1 MKRSPPSR
9 QSTGRLPAFNPQ
21 LATLVKEPPTG
32 DDWLHE
38 QKLDGYRI
46 ACLVDAGT
54 VRLVSRAGHDWT
66 DKFPTI
72 RDAARRLRVDQ
83 VLLDGEAAAVLPSGL
98 TSFQAL
104 QNSFRGDATTPV
116 VYFAFDLLLWNGR
129 DIAAQPLHQ
138 RKALLKQL
146 LDGHRDGR
154 EAKNRGGKRSGA
166 KNGGKNGPV
175 VIRYSDHV
183 VGDGAAFLR
192 GACTMG
198 MEGIVS
204 KRADQ
209 AYTPGRNAGWL
220 KIKCIKRQELVIGGF
235 TDPEG
240 SRRGIGALLV
250 GYYDE
255 QKRLVFAGRVGT
267 GFTERL
273 ALELRHRL
281 DALERKQPTFAAG
294 PLLGL
299 PKTVHWTKPALVCEV
314 AFAEWTGDGS
324 LRHPSFQG
332 LRLDKNPE
340 DVVREI
346 AQ

>member
-1 MKRSPPSR
+1 MSRSRAPS
-9 QSTGRLPAFNPQ
+9 SSGRALPDFVPQ
-21 LATLVKEPPTG
+21 LATLAKDPPTG

-46 ACLVDAGT
+46 GCRVDAGK
-54 VRLVSRAGHDWT
+54 VRLISRAGLDWT
-66 DKFPTI
+66 EKFPGI
-72 RDAARRLRVDQ
+72 RDAAKRLPVEQ
-83 VLLDGEAAAVLPSGL
+83 ALLDGEAAAVLPSGL

-104 QNSFRGDATTPV
+104 QNSFRGDASVPV
-116 VYFAFDLLLWNGR
+116 IYFAFDLLFWNGR
-129 DIAAQPLHQ
+129 DVGQQPLRE

-146 LDGHRDGR
+146 LASH
-154 EAKNRGGKRSGA
+154 GG
-166 KNGGKNGPV
+166 N

-183 VGDGAAFLR
+183 TGDGAAFLR
-192 GACTMG
+192 GACGMG

-204 KRADQ
+204 KRKDQ
-209 AYTPGRNAGWL
+209 AYTPGRNSGWL

-250 GYYDE
+250 GYYDDE
-255 QKRLVFAGRVGT
+255 KRLVFAGRVGT
-267 GFTERL
+267 GFTEQV
-273 ALELRHRL
+273 ALDLRRQL
-281 DALERKQPTFAAG
+281 DGLERKQPTFVAG
-294 PLLGL
+294 PLVGL
-299 PKTVHWTKPALVCEV
+299 PKKGLHWTAPKLVCEV

-332 LRLDKNPE
+332 LRLDKNPT

-346 AQ
+346 PG